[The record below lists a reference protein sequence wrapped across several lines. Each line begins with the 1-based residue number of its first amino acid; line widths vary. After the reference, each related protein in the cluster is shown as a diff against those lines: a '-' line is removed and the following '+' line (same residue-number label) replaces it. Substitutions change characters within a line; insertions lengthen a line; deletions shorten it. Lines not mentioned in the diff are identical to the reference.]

1 MKPLEIQQITQLPSQ
16 IHMLEM
22 QAAEEGFRFLTRLIV
37 EWGSGANR
45 FDAPGECLMAASLDG
60 CLIGIG
66 GVSVDPY
73 MQNGVGR
80 LRRLYVSPVARRQN
94 VGQCWLKGL
103 LNMPLDT
110 FVSCGFPPTQLTGMP
125 FICNVVSGERMR
137 RVPPISWSLVVKFF
151 DTVRCDRMEQAFGEP
166 LARPPLLSG

>member
-1 MKPLEIQQITQLPSQ
+1 MKPVEIQQITQLPSQ

-45 FDAPGECLMAASLDG
+45 SDAPGECLMAASLDG

-73 MQNGVGR
+73 MQNGSGR

-94 VGQCWLKGL
+94 VGRVLVERLVEHAAGYFRIVRL
-103 LNMPLDT
+103 STDT
-110 FVSCGFPPTQLTGMP
+110 TDGMP

>member
-1 MKPLEIQQITQLPSQ
+1 MKPVEIQQITQLPSQ

-37 EWGSGANR
+37 EWGSGANS

-94 VGQCWLKGL
+94 VGRVLVERLVERAAGHFRIVRL
-103 LNMPLDT
+103 STDT
-110 FVSCGFPPTQLTGMP
+110 TDGDAFYLQCGF
-125 FICNVVSGERMR
+125 R
-137 RVPPISWSLVVKFF
+137 RTNEEGATHI
-151 DTVRCDRMEQAFGEP
+151 MELG
-166 LARPPLLSG
+166 R